1 MVALAERCTTFAPES
16 VLRAIVF
23 TTQNGWSQ
31 MSNESTE
38 VLAVFNALINFDIE
52 ISEIVVYLH
61 KKYDGIIVESFLESV
76 GVSTN

>member
-1 MVALAERCTTFAPES
+1 
-16 VLRAIVF
+16 
-23 TTQNGWSQ
+23 